1 MEVEID
7 GNLKRFVPSL
17 SLGMI
22 DALVHV
28 SRDNERLMV

>member
-1 MEVEID
+1 MEGKID
-7 GNLKRFVPSL
+7 GNLKRFVPRL

-28 SRDNERLMV
+28 SRDNEQPMV